1 LENIAGAVDKAI
13 DGTATLDDLFIIAK
27 NAGVDLTGL
36 VSKTGSGYG
45 LNQQGM
51 LAVAA
56 ARAQMSGDYSGEA
69 AKLIETYAGKGG
81 IFGNAK
87 ALDDMLTAMKDAVD
101 DTQTLITKAE
111 EQAATEKK
119 QEDALYKKDK
129 DRLEKQ
135 KELQEAQVQ
144 ILQ

>member
-87 ALDDMLTAMKDAVD
+87 ALDDMLTAMKDAVE
-101 DTQTLITKAE
+101 DTQTLINNAE
-111 EQAATEKK
+111 AEAIKNNKK
-119 QEDALYKKDK
+119 EDALYKKEK
-129 DRLEKQ
+129 ENLEKQ
-135 KELQEAQVQ
+135 KEL
-144 ILQ
+144 